1 MPRLKPNHVS
11 PTNAEEADIQEQIA
25 EDPDDFEK
33 DAEWFRRARPATEV
47 VPHIVERY
55 RRTRGKQRAPTK
67 EKVTVRLDADIVAHF
82 REGGKGWQTRLNNTL
97 RKAVLGG

>member
-1 MPRLKPNHVS
+1 MPRLKPNLVS
-11 PTNAEEADIQEQIA
+11 PTDAEEADIQAQIA

-33 DAEWFRRARPATEV
+33 DSEWFRRARPATEV

-55 RRTRGKQRAPTK
+55 QRTRGKQKAPTK